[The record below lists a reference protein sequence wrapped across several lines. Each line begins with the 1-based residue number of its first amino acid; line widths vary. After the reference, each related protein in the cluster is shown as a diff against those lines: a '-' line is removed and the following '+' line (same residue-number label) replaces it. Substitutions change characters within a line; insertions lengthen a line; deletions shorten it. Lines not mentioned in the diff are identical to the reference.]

1 MSQYNI
7 MQLIDN
13 IGFLGPLIQM
23 VINIAYIWN
32 RNKYLIT
39 YLAFFLLNSQL
50 NNGLKYLIKEPRP
63 PNQIYLNEYD
73 ISEKT
78 LAQHKYGMPSGHAQS
93 TGYSVAFLYLV
104 TKSPP
109 LLMVSMFIGAITVY
123 QRYKYHRHTIEQLV
137 AGLVTGVS
145 MALISHTLVTKYY
158 IQL

>member
-1 MSQYNI
+1 MSPYNI
-7 MQLIDN
+7 MHIIDN
-13 IGFLGPLIQM
+13 IGFWGPLIQM
-23 VINIAYIWN
+23 VINATYMWN
-32 RNKYLIT
+32 RNIYLIT

-50 NNGLKYLIKEPRP
+50 NNGLKQLIKEPRP

-73 ISEKT
+73 VSEKT

-109 LLMVSMFIGAITVY
+109 ALIVSMFIGAITVY

-137 AGLVTGVS
+137 AGLITGASV
-145 MALISHTLVTKYY
+145 ALISHTLVTKYY
-158 IQL
+158 IRV

>member
-1 MSQYNI
+1 MHI
-7 MQLIDN
+7 IDN
-13 IGFLGPLIQM
+13 IGFWGPLIQM
-23 VINIAYIWN
+23 VINATYMWN
-32 RNKYLIT
+32 RNIYLIT

-50 NNGLKYLIKEPRP
+50 NNGLKQLIKEPRP

-73 ISEKT
+73 VSEKT

-109 LLMVSMFIGAITVY
+109 ALIVSMFIGAITVY

-137 AGLVTGVS
+137 AGLITGASV
-145 MALISHTLVTKYY
+145 ALISHTLVTKYY
-158 IQL
+158 IRV